1 MIDDTQDI
9 LNRAYNS
16 LKSQVDFCPKVL
28 LTLGSGLGDIVENM
42 QVVQTVNYGD
52 IEGMPVSTVKGHK
65 GRYLFGY
72 ISGVPVA

>member
-1 MIDDTQDI
+1 MLDDMQDI

-42 QVVQTVNYGD
+42 
-52 IEGMPVSTVKGHK
+52 PV
-65 GRYLFGY
+65 
-72 ISGVPVA
+72 